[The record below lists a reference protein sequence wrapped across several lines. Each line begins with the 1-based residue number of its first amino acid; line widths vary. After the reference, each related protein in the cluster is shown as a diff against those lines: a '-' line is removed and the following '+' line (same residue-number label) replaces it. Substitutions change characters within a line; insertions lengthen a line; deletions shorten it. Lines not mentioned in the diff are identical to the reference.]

1 MENEFISAG
10 GKILFEHAVKSVD
23 WSGNNIRVELNSRQ
37 PFIVDKLIVSLPA
50 PMLRQTGHN
59 NQELRFI
66 PSSEHQLELFGEIGY
81 GTVVKL
87 VIVWKTAFWRNNF
100 PDAQFIF
107 SSGFIPTWWTQYPLD
122 NPVLTGWLGGPPAEK
137 FSEQPDEFFLM
148 KGFETL
154 SSVFSIAI
162 PELKNELAGFR
173 VFNWK
178 NEIWSRGAYSY
189 PTVQSRHAKISA
201 MKSWGQKIYFAGEAF
216 YEGAHPGTVEA
227 ALVSGVD
234 RARQLLAE
242 M

>member
-1 MENEFISAG
+1 M
-10 GKILFEHAVKSVD
+10 
-23 WSGNNIRVELNSRQ
+23 
-37 PFIVDKLIVSLPA
+37 
-50 PMLRQTGHN
+50 
-59 NQELRFI
+59 
-66 PSSEHQLELFGEIGY
+66 
-81 GTVVKL
+81 
-87 VIVWKTAFWRNNF
+87 VWKSAFWKSNF
-100 PDAQFIF
+100 PAAQFIF

-137 FSEQPDEFFLM
+137 FSEQPDEFFLRQA
-148 KGFETL
+148 FETL
-154 SSVFSIAI
+154 SSVFSIAVS
-162 PELKNELAGFR
+162 ELKNELAGFR

-189 PTVQSRHAKISA
+189 PTVESRQAKISG

-234 RARQLLAE
+234 RARELLTE